1 MATVSDDTLRLP
13 PPVMTEA
20 RQWADKSATPLE
32 QFVASAVMEKIA
44 ALKTQQYFAARR
56 ERADLPA
63 FDRLMRRIGTEP
75 PRLDDAIPTELR
87 IEPTRRR
94 GR

>member
-1 MATVSDDTLRLP
+1 MAAVDDDTLRLP

-20 RQWADKSATPLE
+20 RQWAAQVATPLE

-56 ERADLPA
+56 QRADLPA
-63 FDRLMRRIGTEP
+63 FDRFMARVGTEP
-75 PRLDDAIPTELR
+75 PRSDDAAPTE
-87 IEPTRRR
+87 
-94 GR
+94 